1 MTQIAFHFNVPDKM
15 AYACR
20 LVRKVTALGSRLV
33 VSADP
38 QDLEPLNL
46 TLWTFSVHDFLPH
59 CLASDSPSL
68 RHHSTVILTHSLS
81 DLPHHQV
88 LVNLGRL
95 VPDGFEAFE
104 RVIEL
109 VSQDDA
115 DREPAR
121 ARWKYYKKHGFD
133 ILDHDQAQQGAT

>member
-38 QDLEPLNL
+38 HDLDPLNQ
-46 TLWTFSVHDFLPH
+46 TLWTFSAHDFLPH
-59 CLASDSPSL
+59 CLASDSPSM
-68 RHHSTVILTHSLS
+68 RKHSAVILATSLS
-81 DLPHHQV
+81 DLPHHPV
-88 LVNLGRL
+88 LVNLARL

-109 VSQDDA
+109 VSKDDA

-121 ARWKYYKKHGFD
+121 VRWKYYTERGFD
-133 ILDHDQAQQGAT
+133 ILRHDLAQKGAS